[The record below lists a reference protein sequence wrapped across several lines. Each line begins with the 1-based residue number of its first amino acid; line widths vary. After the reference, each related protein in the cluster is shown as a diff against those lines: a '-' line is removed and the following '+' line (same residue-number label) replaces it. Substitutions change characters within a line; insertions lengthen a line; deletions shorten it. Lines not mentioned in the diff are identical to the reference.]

1 MSSVQELYEKECEM
15 ALQDKI
21 QEETSER
28 KNALEAY
35 IYSLRNKLCDRLAE
49 YVTSEEKADLNQKLE
64 AAEVIRNPQ
73 KKWFLSYFYPMA
85 RKAFHRHPSQC

>member
-1 MSSVQELYEKECEM
+1 M

-35 IYSLRNKLCDRLAE
+35 IYSLRNKLCDRLAA
-49 YVTSEEKADLNQKLE
+49 YVTSEESSDLSQKLE
-64 AAEVIRNPQ
+64 AAEVHHICLLLRTMMLEA
-73 KKWFLSYFYPMA
+73 F
-85 RKAFHRHPSQC
+85 RKDLGAFGGQSKRYIT